1 MHVYNVALEVRYK
14 SFFFCFCVCGAI
26 SFFLELFIMALE
38 GVPCSEVASSFIT
51 IIVVRFVSFSHYIL
65 MQAWRGSRR

>member
-14 SFFFCFCVCGAI
+14 SFFFVVSVFAVQLV
-26 SFFLELFIMALE
+26 FLELFIMALE